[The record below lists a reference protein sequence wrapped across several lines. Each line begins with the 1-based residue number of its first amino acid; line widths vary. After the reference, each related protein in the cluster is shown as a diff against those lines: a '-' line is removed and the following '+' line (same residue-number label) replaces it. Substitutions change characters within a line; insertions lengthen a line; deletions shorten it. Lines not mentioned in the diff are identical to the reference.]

1 MNKIEVTNKQTNNKI
16 RRKIFFFIMGFTLCF
31 MQSCSTEDQ
40 AIEQQSTIETVS
52 KNEAITFVK
61 NLYNEQ
67 RTTAKSS
74 GLQNDFDFDKITQE
88 KLTNTTELLTVIPIK
103 TKIQQQRR
111 RALFLRV
118 GANIESMIYH
128 EFAESSFTN
137 DTFSGIVLMTRL
149 NGDFIRAYRLK
160 NNEYII
166 DLVPSKKPKSSQKT
180 ALRTNESGD
189 SIELDEVVVYSRFTI
204 FNGFVPLTN
213 LANEVPISITWD
225 PNYNGGGGSG
235 GGAFSVLVVE
245 KDIVLIGPDPEK
257 VIDKIN
263 EYLKCFDLN
272 KSAEVIIYVDQPLSN
287 NSKAWS
293 GTDVGHTF
301 IAIQQGDTR
310 RVFGYWPATSIY
322 PAPGYSTDNMVFGND
337 ENHHFDVSLS
347 TPVDANKLFSIIAYA
362 SNAPK
367 VYDLDNYNCTD
378 FAIEVGK
385 IAGLPLSDS
394 YGSWPGGAGSNPGQL
409 GQDIRNMTLPANS
422 QRQTT
427 EANAAS
433 NKGTCN

>member
-1 MNKIEVTNKQTNNKI
+1 MALLFGIN
-16 RRKIFFFIMGFTLCF
+16 
-31 MQSCSTEDQ
+31 QSCNTEDQ
-40 AIEQQSTIETVS
+40 AFEPQSSIETVAKS
-52 KNEAITFVK
+52 DAISFVR
-61 NLYNEQ
+61 NLNHSPK
-67 RTTAKSS
+67 TTAKIS
-74 GLQNDFDFDKITQE
+74 GEQNQFEFDKVTQE
-88 KLTNTTELLTVIPIK
+88 KLTNTSELLTVIPMK
-103 TKIQQQRR
+103 TKAHNQRR

-118 GANIESMIYH
+118 GTQIESMIYH
-128 EFAESSFTN
+128 EFSDDSFTHN
-137 DTFSGIVLMTRL
+137 TFSGIVLMTRL

-160 NNEYII
+160 NNEYVI
-166 DLVPSKKPKSSQKT
+166 DLVPSKKPKFGQKT
-180 ALRTNESGD
+180 ALRTNESVEP
-189 SIELDEVVVYSRFTI
+189 IELDEVVVYNRFKVSP
-204 FNGFVPLTN
+204 GFVSLTN
-213 LANEVPISITWD
+213 LANEVPISINWD
-225 PNYNGGGGSG
+225 PNYNGGGGSS
-235 GGAFSVLVVE
+235 GGAIVGPVEE
-245 KDIVLIGPDPEK
+245 KDVVVIGPDPEK

-263 EYLKCFDLN
+263 EYLKCFDLS

-301 IAIQQGDTR
+301 IAIQQGLTR

-347 TPVDANKLFSIIAYA
+347 TSVDANKLFSIIAYA

-433 NKGTCN
+433 NKGICN